1 MGSGVDIEGC
11 IVGLSVGNGV
21 VGSSEGSSDGSGVGS
36 SDGLGV
42 GCKGL
47 DQKSGMRYYKS
58 NHYKSKEKVFVPS
71 QLVSL

>member
-11 IVGLSVGNGV
+11 IVGLRVGNGV

-42 GCKGL
+42 GCDNIHL
-47 DQKSGMRYYKS
+47 HYEFLYYRTD
-58 NHYKSKEKVFVPS
+58 
-71 QLVSL
+71 

>member
-1 MGSGVDIEGC
+1 MRHVGLDVVGSAVAIEGC

-42 GCKGL
+42 GCDNIHMHL
-47 DQKSGMRYYKS
+47 S
-58 NHYKSKEKVFVPS
+58 FCII
-71 QLVSL
+71 